1 MRVQRYDGLDMN
13 NPGQFI
19 QRYCDPSHTPV
30 LDQEGNI
37 MYIIQLAT
45 NVTDKITAE
54 QAMHEKQLKEKIMT

>member
-1 MRVQRYDGLDMN
+1 
-13 NPGQFI
+13 
-19 QRYCDPSHTPV
+19 V

-45 NVTDKITAE
+45 NVTDMITAE